1 MAKNNKKTAQ
11 QNTAKNSKNRPK
23 NSASKSGCNPVTAGA
38 SAPQLGKYTKSS
50 PTCAHKV
57 DEKIR
62 ENRAERYEL
71 LATARALFLFAGK
84 QKKLKHP
91 HDYARTA
98 KCKYISISAVS
109 INKSKQH
116 GKAFYGG
123 LAICGSV
130 WACPVCTA
138 VVQERR
144 REEIAKGV
152 AWAYENKMQTALI
165 TLTFPH
171 YFENELEDLIKKQAK
186 ALSLF
191 RKGNAWDLFKNRAS
205 FSGLIRSLELTYG
218 SNGWHPHTHELWFV
232 NSVFNVESE
241 KEFIVNRWLNCCI
254 KAGLVDANNAAQ
266 IAAFKL
272 HAVDIKDR
280 CDASEYLAKNDEAGH
295 WGVDRELA
303 KAATKAG
310 KAAGLH
316 AFGLLALARD
326 GDKTAGQ
333 KFTEFADT
341 MKGKRQLF
349 WSRGLKKLVGIDD
362 LTDEEIAE
370 KETDKA
376 DLLGLLT
383 HDDWRLVR
391 KAGQRAQVLDAAELG
406 GLSAV
411 SALVSALRKKLA

>member
-11 QNTAKNSKNRPK
+11 QNTPKNSKNRPK
-23 NSASKSGCNPVTAGA
+23 NSPSKSGSKPATAGA
-38 SAPQLGKYTKSS
+38 SATPLGKYTKSA
-50 PTCAHKV
+50 PTCDQKTR
-57 DEKIR
+57 EKIR

-71 LATARALFLFAGK
+71 LATARALFLYQGK
-84 QKKLKHP
+84 QKGLKNVF
-91 HDYARTA
+91 DYARTA
-98 KCKYISISAVS
+98 KCKYISFSAVS
-109 INKSKQH
+109 IHISKKH
-116 GKAFYGG
+116 NKAFYGG
-123 LAICGSV
+123 LVNCGSV

-144 REEIAKGV
+144 RLEIGQGV
-152 AWAYENKMQTALI
+152 AWAYNNKLQTALI

-171 YFENELEDLIKKQAK
+171 YFENSLDDLIKKQAK

-191 RKGNAWDLFKNRAS
+191 RKGNAWDLFKSRAGYG
-205 FSGLIRSLELTYG
+205 GLIRSLELTYG
-218 SNGWHPHTHELWFV
+218 ANGWHPHTHELWFL
-232 NSVFNVESE
+232 NANFSAENE

-280 CDASEYLAKNDEAGH
+280 CDASDYLAKNDDSKH

-316 AFGLLALARD
+316 AFGLLAKARD

-333 KFTEFADT
+333 KFVEFADT
-341 MKGKRQLF
+341 LKGKRQLF

-362 LTDEEIAE
+362 LSDEEIVE
-370 KETDKA
+370 KETDNA
-376 DLLGLLT
+376 DFLNILD
-383 HDDWRLVR
+383 HEDWKRVR
-391 KAGQRAQVLDAAELG
+391 KNKNQAQLLDAAENG

-411 SALVSALRKKLA
+411 VAFLSALRKKLT